1 MNKYKRENIYD
12 FANYLN
18 KEVTVFLNGGRE
30 IKGIL
35 KSYDNIANLVLDNV
49 MEKLSNG
56 KYRELGLVFVRGSN
70 FLSFIPGN
78 IQKINNPFD
87 T

>member
-1 MNKYKRENIYD
+1 MNKFKRENIYD
-12 FANYLN
+12 FGNYLN
-18 KEVTVFLNGGRE
+18 KEVNIFLNGGRE

-49 MEKLSNG
+49 TEKLSNG

-70 FLSFIPGN
+70 FLSLIPGN

>member
-1 MNKYKRENIYD
+1 
-12 FANYLN
+12 
-18 KEVTVFLNGGRE
+18 
-30 IKGIL
+30 
-35 KSYDNIANLVLDNV
+35 V

-56 KYRELGLVFVRGSN
+56 KYRELGLVFVWGSN